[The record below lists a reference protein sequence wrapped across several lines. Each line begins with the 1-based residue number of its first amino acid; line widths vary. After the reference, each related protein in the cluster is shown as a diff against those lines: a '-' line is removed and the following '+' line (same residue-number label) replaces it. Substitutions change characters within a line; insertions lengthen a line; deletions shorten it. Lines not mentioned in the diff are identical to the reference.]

1 MKPAPFQYSRPSSVA
16 EAVTILAAAPD
27 DSKVLAGGQSLIPL
41 MNFRLVQP
49 RVIVDVNY
57 ISGLA
62 GIRLDQ
68 EQLSLGALTR
78 VRALEQS
85 SELAQRFPL
94 LVAASRWVG
103 HVQIR
108 NRGTVGGT
116 IAHADPAAEIPAICM
131 LTDAVMRV
139 ASSGGTR
146 TIPADDFFRGFLTT
160 ALHPDEMLVEIVMPL
175 PPMGTGWGFTE
186 YAQRRG
192 DFALAG
198 AACLV
203 RNGLEGAAVQ
213 IVAFGPGRRAVRC
226 HTAESVFKERDIAED
241 SIRTAAAMAVDE
253 VREEP
258 TNDPETAYR
267 YELVGPMVVRSLQQA
282 LSTSQ
287 VSL

>member
-16 EAVTILAAAPD
+16 EAVATLAAAPD
-27 DSKVLAGGQSLIPL
+27 ESKVLAGGQSLIPL

-49 RVIVDVNY
+49 QVIVDVNY
-57 ISGLA
+57 IPGLA
-62 GIRLDQ
+62 SIQLDNDRLT
-68 EQLSLGALTR
+68 LGALTR

-85 SELAQRFPL
+85 SELTQRFPL

-103 HVQIR
+103 HLQIR

-131 LTDAVMRV
+131 LTGAVMRM
-139 ASSGGTR
+139 ASSAGTR
-146 TIPADDFFRGFLTT
+146 TIAADDFFRGFLTT
-160 ALHPDEMLVEIVMPL
+160 ALHPDELLVEVVMPL
-175 PPMGTGWGFTE
+175 PPMGAGWGFTE

-203 RNGLEGAAVQ
+203 GNGRTGTDVR

-226 HTAESVFKERDIAED
+226 RTAESVFDDRVITDD
-241 SIRTAAAMAVDE
+241 QIRTAAAMAVDD
-253 VREEP
+253 VREEL
-258 TNDPETAYR
+258 TEDSETTYR
-267 YELVGPMVVRSLQQA
+267 YALVGPMVTRSLQQA
-282 LSTSQ
+282 
-287 VSL
+287 VSAAIHA